1 MGLISIAEDDCA
13 RTLDD
18 EGLMW
23 RKNSL
28 HEPHIWSTELRRGI
42 KDLSGNSFYLS
53 YADLYAFYRV
63 KDHLKQGTSMAGL
76 WSDLFP
82 SAESEM

>member
-1 MGLISIAEDDCA
+1 
-13 RTLDD
+13 
-18 EGLMW
+18 MW

-82 SAESEM
+82 SAESET